1 MTIAD
6 AIWLATALLH
16 RNDARA
22 VDFAVQDIIQKA
34 ALENLAGGFK
44 PGLQVHASKHCVA
57 NKSPNPGRSRML
69 FETTRGRRRLFRNG
83 DFFHPDRGQGK
94 IRPEKGDL
102 PPEYQPL
109 VDWYDTVYSNQT
121 GASANVKPIPFRE
134 DGSEELRFPTSY
146 GSQFVSRTAFVSSTG
161 TVLIPNDL
169 RKELGIEEG
178 TRLSVYREQNHLVL
192 EPITDEFIHS
202 LVGCLKGEDSLV
214 EAREREHRIE
224 KDRTAR

>member
-16 RNDARA
+16 KNDAQA

-34 ALENLAGGFK
+34 MQEDLAGGFK

-83 DFFHPDRGQGK
+83 DFFHPDRRQGK
-94 IRPEKGDL
+94 IRPEKNDL

-109 VDWYDTVYSNQT
+109 VDWYDTVYSTQKSPH
-121 GASANVKPIPFRE
+121 AKAMPRQE
-134 DGSEELRFPTSY
+134 DGSEELRFTTSF
-146 GSQFVSRTAFVSSTG
+146 GSQFVPRTAFVSSTG
-161 TVLIPNDL
+161 AVLIPDDL

-192 EPITDEFIHS
+192 QPITDEFIHS
-202 LVGCLKGEDSLV
+202 LVGCLRADDSLV

-224 KDRTAR
+224 KDRTER